1 MGIISPYNAQAEL
14 ISKVIS
20 EQNIQNVE
28 VGTVHRFQG
37 NQKDIILFDLADSY
51 GLPYV
56 SKLLEDFKL
65 INVAVSRAKGFLV
78 VFANIQYLEN
88 KLEPQSLIRELMY
101 EMQ

>member
-1 MGIISPYNAQAEL
+1 MKPRTFSRYNILHAIAIRNLTNYLNDQGIIEDINDLGIISPYNAQAEL
-14 ISKVIS
+14 ISKIIS

-56 SKLLEDFKL
+56 SKLL
-65 INVAVSRAKGFLV
+65 
-78 VFANIQYLEN
+78 
-88 KLEPQSLIRELMY
+88 
-101 EMQ
+101 